1 MLRHLKT
8 ALFLILTLG
17 CGAHALAQAW
27 PAKGVIK
34 WVLPFPPGG
43 PADNLSRAIVGPL
56 SDRLGQTVIV
66 ENRPGAN
73 GSIGAAMVAKTAP
86 DGYTILFTTIAA
98 QAINPHLY
106 KDLPYDTLKDFAAIS
121 TVNDYVGILVVGTD
135 SKVNTVADLVTAA
148 RAAPATLTY
157 GSSGQGSGNH
167 MQGEMFAAQ
176 SAARLVHVPYKGD
189 APAMVDLLSGR
200 LSFMF
205 TTIPFALQHEKS
217 GKLRLL
223 ATTGVKRHPSVPH
236 LPTMSETVPGME
248 FVAWLGL
255 FAPAGTPKEILSRI
269 ASELGV
275 VLALPA
281 LKGPLTGVDASP
293 TTPELFTQRLQREHK
308 LWGEIVRKAG
318 IKVN

>member
-1 MLRHLKT
+1 MLRYLKI
-8 ALFLILTLG
+8 ALFLILGLG

-56 SDRLGQTVIV
+56 SERLGQTVIV

-73 GSIGAAMVAKTAP
+73 GSIGAATVAKAAP
-86 DGYTILFTTIAA
+86 DGYNILFTTFAA

-121 TVNDYVGILVVGTD
+121 TVNDYVGILVVSTD
-135 SKVNTVADLVTAA
+135 SKVNTVADLVAA
-148 RAAPATLTY
+148 AKAAPATLTY

-176 SAARLVHVPYKGD
+176 SDTKLVHVPYKGD

-236 LPTMSETVPGME
+236 LPMMSETVPGME

-281 LKGPLTGVDASP
+281 LKGPLTGVDPSP
-293 TTPELFTQRLQREHK
+293 TTPELFAQRLQREYK
-308 LWGEIVRKAG
+308 VWGEIVRKAG
-318 IKVN
+318 IRID